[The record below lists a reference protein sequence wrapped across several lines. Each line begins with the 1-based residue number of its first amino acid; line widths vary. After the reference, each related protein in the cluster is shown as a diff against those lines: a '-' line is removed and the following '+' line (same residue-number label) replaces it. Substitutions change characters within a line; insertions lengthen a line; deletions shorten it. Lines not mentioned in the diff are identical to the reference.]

1 MRFRHFS
8 EVSQMAV
15 FSKIQKGV
23 LLKKSIF
30 TLSTL
35 SFFSF
40 LFSVL
45 DYIAKEKKNFLNINC
60 FQTVFEEL

>member
-15 FSKIQKGV
+15 FSKIKKGG

-30 TLSTL
+30 TL

-45 DYIAKEKKNFLNINC
+45 DYIAKEKKFFLNIYC